1 MEKLSSMKLVGG
13 ASGKGPT
20 CQCRRFKGGGLI
32 PGLGRSLGGGARQ
45 PTPVFLPGKSQGQR
59 SLVGYSPEGCKESI
73 TTEVAKY
80 AHTHAKDGFA
90 GEELLSPVSR
100 LYRFRAPDR

>member
-1 MEKLSSMKLVGG
+1 M
-13 ASGKGPT
+13 
-20 CQCRRFKGGGLI
+20 
-32 PGLGRSLGGGARQ
+32 
-45 PTPVFLPGKSQGQR
+45 
-59 SLVGYSPEGCKESI
+59 GYSPEGCKESI